1 MYKPPEVAKAEAIR
15 KKRNEFEAEVAKISE
30 AYRKRRREEAR
41 LQAIKD
47 ARARAR
53 YKRQNPGG
61 KRY

>member
-1 MYKPPEVAKAEAIR
+1 MYKPPEVAKAGAIR

-30 AYRKRRREEAR
+30 AYKSRRREEAK

-53 YKRQNPGG
+53 YQRQNSGG